1 MMMNIKIPNDKK
13 EELVAQIQQ
22 FFVEEDLDEI
32 GRFQAERLIEEMIK
46 LVGPFAYNQAI
57 GDARKL
63 VTEKLSNIE
72 EDLYVLE
79 KNEGN
84 KKSHWALFYFSFL
97 CSLYSCTFSFTLP
110 TVSLA
115 VPFTLSHFPSA
126 CNFLLSVTFPT
137 TSFTSP
143 FTLSIAPS
151 TFSFKP

>member
-1 MMMNIKIPNDKK
+1 MMMNIKIPTDKK

-46 LVGPFAYNQAI
+46 LVGPSAYNQAI

-79 KNEGN
+79 KNEG
-84 KKSHWALFYFSFL
+84 K
-97 CSLYSCTFSFTLP
+97 
-110 TVSLA
+110 
-115 VPFTLSHFPSA
+115 
-126 CNFLLSVTFPT
+126 
-137 TSFTSP
+137 
-143 FTLSIAPS
+143 
-151 TFSFKP
+151 

>member
-46 LVGPFAYNQAI
+46 LVGPLAYNQAI

-79 KNEGN
+79 KSEG
-84 KKSHWALFYFSFL
+84 K
-97 CSLYSCTFSFTLP
+97 
-110 TVSLA
+110 
-115 VPFTLSHFPSA
+115 
-126 CNFLLSVTFPT
+126 
-137 TSFTSP
+137 
-143 FTLSIAPS
+143 
-151 TFSFKP
+151 

>member
-1 MMMNIKIPNDKK
+1 MMNIKIPNDKK

-22 FFVEEDLDEI
+22 FFMEEDLDEI

-63 VTEKLSNIE
+63 VSEKLTNME

-79 KNEGN
+79 KMKGN
-84 KKSHWALFYFSFL
+84 KKEPMGSFL
-97 CSLYSCTFSFTLP
+97 FFFLMFLIFMYFSFTLP

-143 FTLSIAPS
+143 FTLSMAPS